1 MGRQIDPAVEDRV
14 VALLCS
20 GMTNV
25 GVAAELS
32 IGEATVR
39 RIRRR
44 RNVTVNKDP
53 RPGKKVTSTLGEKG
67 GQLDIEVTHEK
78 DSRPRWLDIKSPE
91 KLLKACDVDPKEW
104 AVKTCRVSSSE
115 VTVKLRKTV
124 GKCTA
129 DQSRVYTNMHI
140 SCTLERRTPA
150 EQAIETLCDRLIA
163 RKYRPPKVKYRS
175 LKKDPVMLEWCPFDQ
190 HHGLLAW
197 KPEVEAH
204 WDLKISDA
212 FFDIATTKVIEKAS
226 PYNVKQILVPIGND
240 WFHCNDPTFQ
250 TPKGKH
256 RLDIE
261 GRLIKVYESGFWSLF
276 RGIERLRQIAPVHLI
291 WVPGNHD
298 EQTSYFLA
306 RELAAHYM
314 DVDGGFRRGVTVDTG
329 ARSRKLYTWGNS
341 AIGFSHPMN
350 KGMWEKQRGIF
361 AELFK
366 KEWADADHHE
376 IHTGHL
382 HKIMELQYMQADT
395 LGSHTVVRMLPSLCA
410 SDKWHY
416 EMGFLDKNR
425 ASASFIW
432 SENEGLVCQF
442 TTRVSDEEAQR

>member
-1 MGRQIDPAVEDRV
+1 MLKISNQKEDRIV
-14 VALLCS
+14 ELLCS
-20 GMTNV
+20 GMNNTDVAEEV
-25 GVAAELS
+25 GVSE
-32 IGEATVR
+32 GTVR
-39 RIRRR
+39 RVRRR
-44 RNVTVNKDP
+44 RNVRVEKKP
-53 RPGKKVTSTLGEKG
+53 EPGQKITSELGISSG
-67 GQLDIEVTHEK
+67 SLDVQVTHEK
-78 DSRPRWLDIKSPE
+78 GKKPRWLDIKNPE

-104 AVKTCRVSSSE
+104 AVKTCRVSASE
-115 VTVKLRKTV
+115 VTMKLKECAGELSKQTPH
-124 GKCTA
+124 T
-129 DQSRVYTNMHI
+129 YTNI
-140 SCTLERRTPA
+140 RVSCKLEKRTPSD
-150 EQAIETLCDRLIA
+150 QAIEALCDRLVT
-163 RKYRPPKVKYRS
+163 RKYKPPKVRYRS
-175 LKKDPVMLEWCPFDQ
+175 LKKDSVMLEWCPFDQ

-197 KPEVEAH
+197 EPEVEAN

-212 FFDIATTKVIEKAS
+212 FFDVACTKVIEKAA
-226 PYNVKQILVPIGND
+226 PYNITQILVPIGND

-261 GRLIKVYESGFWSLF
+261 GRLIKVYESGFWSVF

-314 DVDGGFRRGVTVDTG
+314 DVDGKFRRGVTVDTS
-329 ARSRKLYTWGNS
+329 ARSRKLFTWGNS
-341 AIGFSHPMN
+341 AIGFSHPMS
-350 KGMWEKQRGIF
+350 KGLWEKQRGIF

-376 IHTGHL
+376 IHTGHK

-395 LGSHTVVRMLPSLCA
+395 IGSHTVVRMLPSLCA